1 MADRDLRPSDP
12 ILGRAVDSLRAL
24 PAVDRDAIART
35 MAAAARLRAEDTE
48 PNEDDLVAPITERRP
63 YGRWTALVAAAAVLI
78 AVGAA
83 VVWREGRSAAPVVAS
98 VTARSASTR
107 PPATGTRTGTAPVIP
122 AVASAD
128 EMEAAAVP
136 TQFVYDGPA
145 HHVTLV
151 GDFNRWD
158 EHATPLVREP
168 GSALWSVTV
177 PLQRGRHV
185 YAFMVDS
192 TWTTDRRA
200 PVSRDPDFGVEGSVI
215 IVGRP

>member
-1 MADRDLRPSDP
+1 M
-12 ILGRAVDSLRAL
+12 LGRAVDSLRAL

-35 MAAAARLRAEDTE
+35 VSAAARLRAADLE
-48 PNEDDLVAPITERRP
+48 PDEDDLAPYVPVRRR
-63 YGRWTALVAAAAVLI
+63 GMRTLSLVAAAVVVLAAGI
-78 AVGAA
+78 GIVVGRGWRSPMSSKVVGAP
-83 VVWREGRSAAPVVAS
+83 RISAAPKASTIVPAAAS
-98 VTARSASTR
+98 VGDLDA
-107 PPATGTRTGTAPVIP
+107 APV
-122 AVASAD
+122 A
-128 EMEAAAVP
+128 

-145 HHVTLV
+145 HHVALV
-151 GDFNRWD
+151 GDFNGWD

-168 GSALWSVTV
+168 RSALWSVTI

-185 YAFMVDS
+185 YAFIVDS